1 METIE
6 LSADVLVVGGGLA
19 GTNAAMGAGEKGA
32 SVIVADK
39 SNIDRSG
46 AIGGGVDHF
55 LAYLNTDEDLDN
67 QDAFLK

>member
-19 GTNAAMGAGEKGA
+19 GTNAAMGAAEKGA

-46 AIGGGVDHF
+46 DIGGGVSGGV
-55 LAYLNTDEDLDN
+55 
-67 QDAFLK
+67 